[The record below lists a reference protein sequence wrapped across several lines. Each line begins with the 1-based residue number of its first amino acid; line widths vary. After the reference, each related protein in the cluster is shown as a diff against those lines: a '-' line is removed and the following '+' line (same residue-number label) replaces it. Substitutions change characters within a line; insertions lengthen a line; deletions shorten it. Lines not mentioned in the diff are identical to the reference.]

1 MKLSKKQLVAMYE
14 EMADRLEELQRE
26 WEPKAAE
33 HLGSEAALAE
43 YHMQVTLALKAVED
57 DIQGKFKVEQR
68 DVAQATALY
77 ANDDDVKACLMRI
90 KTLMMGEES
99 ARDVPDHELEEIPV
113 PAGMTADSFY
123 ELFDKHLKEVERG
136 FASAVRDAKL
146 QAPAGP
152 DRKDY
157 MQMLVQRRLGE
168 WTARAQ
174 EAVGLS
180 EEEFQACMM
189 RFQKDPRFMMRVFD
203 GQKKQTELMET
214 LDEE

>member
-1 MKLSKKQLVAMYE
+1 MREVHALLCGCPCGRPRVMRTWTCPPPSL
-14 EMADRLEELQRE
+14 RLACPVLLIL
-26 WEPKAAE
+26 P
-33 HLGSEAALAE
+33 LASDFPS
-43 YHMQVTLALKAVED
+43 Q
-57 DIQGKFKVEQR
+57 IR
-68 DVAQATALY
+68 
-77 ANDDDVKACLMRI
+77 
-90 KTLMMGEES
+90 
-99 ARDVPDHELEEIPV
+99 
-113 PAGMTADSFY
+113 PAADSFY
-123 ELFDKHLKEVERG
+123 ALFDKHLKEVERG

-146 QAPAGP
+146 QAPSGP

>member
-1 MKLSKKQLVAMYE
+1 M
-14 EMADRLEELQRE
+14 
-26 WEPKAAE
+26 
-33 HLGSEAALAE
+33 LACDCLPACLPLCPPVCLPL
-43 YHMQVTLALKAVED
+43 Y
-57 DIQGKFKVEQR
+57 
-68 DVAQATALY
+68 ATA
-77 ANDDDVKACLMRI
+77 
-90 KTLMMGEES
+90 S
-99 ARDVPDHELEEIPV
+99 
-113 PAGMTADSFY
+113 ADSFY

-152 DRKDY
+152 ARRDY
-157 MQMLVQRRLGE
+157 MQMLVQRRLPE
-168 WTARAQ
+168 WTSRAQ

-214 LDEE
+214 LEED

>member
-1 MKLSKKQLVAMYE
+1 MAVVGGSQLPCPLLLLAFAPAFSMSALSHSA
-14 EMADRLEELQRE
+14 
-26 WEPKAAE
+26 
-33 HLGSEAALAE
+33 ST
-43 YHMQVTLALKAVED
+43 TLS
-57 DIQGKFKVEQR
+57 R
-68 DVAQATALY
+68 SP
-77 ANDDDVKACLMRI
+77 CP
-90 KTLMMGEES
+90 
-99 ARDVPDHELEEIPV
+99 ARPLP
-113 PAGMTADSFY
+113 ADSFY